1 MVRQYHRGYKQA
13 KEKISDPAYM
23 GFEKAMNT
31 MPILQNPDSMRRLSG
46 VSGLKPAD
54 MMRHIAHTQKNRLA
68 EAKELQRK
76 KVEARL
82 AELEENTLQE
92 N

>member
-1 MVRQYHRGYKQA
+1 MPPYHRNHKQTRA
-13 KEKISDPAYM
+13 KISDPAYM

-54 MMRHIAHTQKNRLA
+54 MMRHIAHTQKNKIA